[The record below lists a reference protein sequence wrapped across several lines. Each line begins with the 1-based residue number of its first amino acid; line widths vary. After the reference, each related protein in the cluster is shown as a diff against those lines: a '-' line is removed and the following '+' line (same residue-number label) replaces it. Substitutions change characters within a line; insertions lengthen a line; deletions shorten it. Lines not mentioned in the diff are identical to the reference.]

1 MCSLT
6 YHGGRLI
13 SPESSRYG
21 FPVTGRQTRYA
32 EIADYLRGVI
42 ADSEPGDRLPSDTE
56 LAERFS
62 VSRMTAR
69 HAVQVLEQE
78 GLLQR
83 EQGRGTFVA
92 PRTVPRLL
100 GSPLS
105 FTTSMRARGLTATS
119 KILDVAEEAASDE
132 DVTALGLQAGSIVQ
146 VLTRLRLADGVPM
159 AIERAVLAPDV
170 AAVVESI
177 VDRSLHQQFI
187 DIGRTPT
194 WARSRVSARLA
205 TSRERR
211 LLELSARGVILN
223 ENRIIYDQAD
233 KPLEH
238 TDTWYAAERYTFTTV
253 MTAEGRQG

>member
-1 MCSLT
+1 M
-6 YHGGRLI
+6 
-13 SPESSRYG
+13 
-21 FPVTGRQTRYA
+21 TGRQTRYA
-32 EIADYLRGVI
+32 EIAEFLRGVI
-42 ADSEPGDRLPSDTE
+42 AESEPGDRLPSDTE
-56 LAERFS
+56 LAAKFA

-78 GLLQR
+78 GLLKR

-105 FTTSMRARGLTATS
+105 FTTSMRARGLAVS
-119 KILDVAEEAASDE
+119 SEILEVAEELPSEE
-132 DVTALGLQAGSIVQ
+132 DVVALGLDPQSQVP
-146 VLTRLRLADGVPM
+146 VLTRLRLADDIPM

-177 VDRSLHQQFI
+177 AGHSLHEQFVA
-187 DIGRTPT
+187 IGRNPT

-205 TSRERR
+205 TAKERR

-253 MTAEGRQG
+253 MTAEGGER